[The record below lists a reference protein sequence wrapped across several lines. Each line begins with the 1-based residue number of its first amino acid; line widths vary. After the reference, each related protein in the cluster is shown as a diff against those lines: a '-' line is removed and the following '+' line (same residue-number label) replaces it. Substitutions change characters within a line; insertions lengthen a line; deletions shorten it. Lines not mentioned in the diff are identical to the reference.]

1 MAYSKVFARDI
12 MNASPPHCHMDLSVE
27 AVAKRFADEGIT
39 GMLVVDDD
47 KRLLGVITESNLV
60 DQQRNLHLP
69 TAIALFDMV
78 IPMGAAKFEQELK
91 QMQAMTVGDL
101 VEDDVVSV
109 KDSADLNE
117 VSSIMSDHRI
127 NHLPVLDESGDVVV
141 GMICKHDVIK
151 ALVAH

>member
-12 MNASPPHCHMDLSVE
+12 MNASPPNCHMDMSVE
-27 AVAKRFADEGIT
+27 EVAKRFADENLT

-47 KRLLGVITESNLV
+47 QRLLGVITESNLI

-78 IPMGAAKFEQELK
+78 IPMGEAKFEEELA

-101 VEDDVVSV
+101 VQVDVVSV
-109 KDSADLNE
+109 TDDVDLNE
-117 VSSIMSDHRI
+117 ISTIMADQHI
-127 NHLPVLDESGDVVV
+127 HHLPVLDASGESVV

-151 ALVAH
+151 ALVAN

>member
-1 MAYSKVFARDI
+1 MAYSKVFARDV
-12 MNASPPHCHMDLSVE
+12 MNTSPPHCHMDLSVE
-27 AVAKRFADEGIT
+27 EVAKRFADENIT

-47 KRLLGVITESNLV
+47 QRLLGVITESNLI

-101 VEDDVVSV
+101 VQNDVVSV

-117 VSSIMSDHRI
+117 ISSIMSDQRI
-127 NHLPVLDESGDVVV
+127 NHLPVLDESGDTVV
-141 GMICKHDVIK
+141 GIICKHDVIK